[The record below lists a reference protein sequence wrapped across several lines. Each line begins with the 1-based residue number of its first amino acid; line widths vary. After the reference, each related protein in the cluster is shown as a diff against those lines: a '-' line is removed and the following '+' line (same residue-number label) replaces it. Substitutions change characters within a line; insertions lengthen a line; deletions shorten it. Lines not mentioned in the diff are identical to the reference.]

1 MSTLDLSEAI
11 TKIAELQSPHIP
23 VTVDLWD
30 SKHIGA
36 YLKVSARQVTER
48 YACKPDFPKAIRIP
62 SAGNRGHPRWRAREI
77 IKWAESYMEA
87 A

>member
-1 MSTLDLSEAI
+1 MKTLDLESAI
-11 TKIAELQSPHIP
+11 TKIAELQSPQIP
-23 VTVDLWD
+23 ITVDLWD
-30 SKHIGA
+30 AKHIGA
-36 YLKVSARQVTER
+36 FLKVSARQVTER

-62 SAGNRGHPRWRAREI
+62 AGSSRGHPRWRAREI